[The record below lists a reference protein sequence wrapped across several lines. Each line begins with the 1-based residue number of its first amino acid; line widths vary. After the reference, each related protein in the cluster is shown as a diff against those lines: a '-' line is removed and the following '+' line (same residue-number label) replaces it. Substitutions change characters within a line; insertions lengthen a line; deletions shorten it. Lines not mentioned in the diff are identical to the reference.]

1 MCCVASKHVHV
12 QRCSRIAPKAI
23 ERETA
28 KWLWHG
34 FVKQFPSCGVRR
46 TVQFVNLK
54 SMDHTHTAPTHTGR
68 PEALLITGFC
78 LKSASGHGWTECI
91 DVEDDYIERL
101 LRGDFFMR
109 FVYLKLSISKLLHHY
124 SKMLRSL
131 MVTVNIYIYIYTVSQ
146 KNKTPNS

>member
-28 KWLWHG
+28 KRLWHG

-101 LRGDFFMR
+101 IRDFLCGLCIWNCLFQNC
-109 FVYLKLSISKLLHHY
+109 FIITAKCCAHWWWLW
-124 SKMLRSL
+124 
-131 MVTVNIYIYIYTVSQ
+131 IYTLCL
-146 KNKTPNS
+146 KKTRH